1 MNRVQTRLKENLV
14 HFNDFIEAG
23 GEKDRLLDNDR
34 FGNDKFGIGLFGA
47 DQDEGFGR
55 RGVVEEAK
63 LALASGQRIPMP
75 RKEWT
80 PCSAGVISNATSKSD
95 GNRFNKCLASLDYDA
110 KARKCVNWNRSGAID
125 RTISAE
131 GVACRPLCKALLADF
146 PGFEQDVV
154 NCAGNESETARGG
167 GKGKGKKSKQTKI
180 QTIATDGLLMFDDEF
195 IEGEGVVEKEA
206 IELVD
211 TADDFMNAPSRGPG
225 EPLDAPLF
233 DKVNVVDRF
242 DRLEAAVEP
251 SKPNR
256 KGNRKGRRK
265 NRRQ

>member
-1 MNRVQTRLKENLV
+1 MNRIQTRLKENLV
-14 HFNDFIEAG
+14 HFDDFVEPG
-23 GEKDRLLDNDR
+23 GEKDRLLGNDR
-34 FGNDKFGIGLFGA
+34 FGNDKFGIGLFGG
-47 DQDEGFGR
+47 DEDEGFGR

-63 LALASGQRIPMP
+63 LALASGKRIPMP

-80 PCSAGVISNATSKSD
+80 PCSAGEISNATSKSD
-95 GNRFNKCLASLDYDA
+95 GNRFNKCLASLNYDA
-110 KARKCVNWNRSGAID
+110 RARKCVNWSRSGAID

-131 GVACRPLCKALLADF
+131 GLTCRPLCKALLADF
-146 PGFEQDVV
+146 PDFEKDIA
-154 NCAGNESETARGG
+154 NCAGNESGTARGG
-167 GKGKGKKSKQTKI
+167 GKGKSKKSKKTKI

-195 IEGEGVVEKEA
+195 IEGEGMVEKEA
-206 IELVD
+206 VELID
-211 TADDFMNAPSRGPG
+211 TVDDFMNAPSRGPG